1 MARPVLKLPPEIWS
15 LVFGYLSEEDKYS
28 VRACSKFF
36 KKLADHRSLWK
47 DWSVVLGFRG
57 SPYNGGF
64 WASLRRREVASVVLR
79 GSKAKDWEQAAALLP
94 SLRTAVVELCACAQ
108 LCCME
113 DVPHLTRLAFRSS
126 RVYLLPEAAPG
137 GQQPRQLTQLSMCDV
152 TFPSAGTRGLLSALA
167 QLTNLESLVYHHLGF
182 SEDTTWMLHSILS
195 CLPKLQH
202 LSLAIGQPGALQAL
216 HRPHPDPSDG
226 AVATLSSLELID
238 YGGNALPADLMRL
251 MPGLKTLAVFHRHQD
266 MPRRRPAADS
276 SHLRAWLRQLPR
288 LSALVVAKGP
298 PVRKYV
304 ASIPATVTRLTL
316 CVAGLSSEDVAVVAG
331 RVPDLLHLH
340 IDPWPSHL
348 ASPTAQ
354 IPRLFPKLR
363 SLKLRCEHVPERD
376 LLQLRRLQDLRSLE
390 ILDGQSVIAN
400 KLQGLE
406 RPGLRVTTSRRR
418 RDVWSCP
425 CVSQVY

>member
-36 KKLADHRSLWK
+36 RKLADHRSLWK
-47 DWSVVLGFRG
+47 DWSVVLGLRD

-64 WASLRRREVASVVLR
+64 WASLRRREVASVLLR
-79 GSKAKDWEQAAALLP
+79 GSKAKAWEQAAALLP
-94 SLRTAVVELCACAQ
+94 SLRTAVVEHCACAQ
-108 LCCME
+108 LCSLE
-113 DVPHLTRLAFRSS
+113 DVPNLTRLAFRSS
-126 RVYLLPEAAPG
+126 RVHLLPDAAPG
-137 GQQPRQLTQLSMCDV
+137 GRGPRQLTQLSMCDV
-152 TFPSAGTRGLLSALA
+152 TFPGAGANGLLFALA
-167 QLTNLESLVYHHLGF
+167 QLTNLTSLVCHHLGL

-202 LSLAIGQPGALQAL
+202 LSLAIGQPGALRPL
-216 HRPHPDPSDG
+216 HRPSPDRA
-226 AVATLSSLELID
+226 AVLSSLELID
-238 YGGNALPADLMRL
+238 CVGNALPADLMRL
-251 MPGLKTLAVFHRHQD
+251 TPGLKTLAVFHRHQD
-266 MPRRRPAADS
+266 MPRSRPAAADS
-276 SHLRAWLRQLPR
+276 HHLRAWLRELPR

-298 PVRKYV
+298 PVRKYA

-348 ASPTAQ
+348 AGPTAQ
-354 IPRLFPKLR
+354 IPQLFPKLR
-363 SLKLRCEHVPERD
+363 SLKLRCDHVPERD
-376 LLQLRRLQDLRSLE
+376 LLQLRRLRDLRSLE
-390 ILDGQSVIAN
+390 ILDGQTFTAD
-400 KLQGLE
+400 KLRGLE